1 MFFLSPLSLSAES
14 LTLWRHSRNTSRCVM
29 RSLRCSMDSTIAAG
43 AAASAANA
51 ALTRATRCSSMC
63 ARTPRRSHIVATCA
77 RNPFHVPKI
86 SRFTF
91 VRIRA
96 RSHTN
101 ATLRAARRRIQIL
114 RIASSTHALTPW
126 RNRTCARC
134 PAATSG
140 TQIPRHCA
148 ST

>member
-14 LTLWRHSRNTSRCVM
+14 LSLWRHSRNTSRCVM
-29 RSLRCSMDSTIAAG
+29 RSLRCSMDSTIAVG

-51 ALTRATRCSSMC
+51 ASMRATRCSSMY

-96 RSHTN
+96 RSHIS
-101 ATLRAARRRIQIL
+101 ATLRAARRRIRIL
-114 RIASSTHALTPW
+114 RIASSTHAPTPW
-126 RNRTCARC
+126 RNLICARC
-134 PAATSG
+134 PAATNA